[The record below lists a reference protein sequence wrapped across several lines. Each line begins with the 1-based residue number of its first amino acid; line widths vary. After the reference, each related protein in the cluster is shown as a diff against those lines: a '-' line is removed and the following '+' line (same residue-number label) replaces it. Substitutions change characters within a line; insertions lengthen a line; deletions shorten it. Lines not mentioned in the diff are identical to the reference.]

1 MRKLFFI
8 AAAALLLAGCKAN
21 QAVYKKVYESAVAT
35 RDSNSVDPT
44 IYDHYREMAR
54 QRIIKLGDV
63 EFVSFTREP
72 EADPSLMQRYNVVVA
87 SFKQIFNARRMRD
100 RLSTVGYQTPFIVQ
114 TREPLYYVVAS
125 TANSAQAA
133 LDALRHVEAD
143 SNLRLK
149 KPMPFVLM
157 PAQAAR

>member
-35 RDSNSVDPT
+35 RD
-44 IYDHYREMAR
+44 YREMAR
-54 QRIIKLGDV
+54 QRIIKLGDDSLPLTV